1 MNSDNY
7 GVVSRNMP
15 DKMNESL
22 MVPELICRDVRAT
35 KRRFNAI
42 NGNTFSTAGTEIRIP
57 IAGNFV
63 LGARN
68 TNVNFRLK
76 FAGTAGTN
84 TPDAAAY
91 ADFSWHSMFSQV
103 RIESGAGSSII
114 LEQVDEPGVLAAF
127 VGQYTYSQEEATRAN
142 ALGLGIEDAVV
153 VGTGSLNKTGT
164 AILLATSDPTE
175 ITLDLS
181 TVLGLFTTSL
191 PLYSTNGIT
200 VVFTLNQF
208 AASGYYPTVNTGVI
222 SSLTA
227 LDNVYITC
235 NCLEG
240 GEKYEKDLQ
249 DAKTKNGEVSVMF
262 NTVRRYVQPMAQN
275 GATGG
280 SQILINDRAKS
291 CLGFFAISRTSSDLL
306 SVTALKNSSSSF
318 AGYVN
323 HSYNIAGQMYPM
335 AGISTVGE
343 CTDES
348 FDTLKH
354 LSRYKNTN
362 GGLINRLQSN
372 PKTTYASGPEGTS
385 GIVAVNLSKCDA
397 DEHVWG
403 KGLNLSGSNLS
414 NYLNVSYTPAA
425 ASTINIYSIFQ
436 MKVHIDKM
444 GGFSTEF

>member
-1 MNSDNY
+1 MNSSDY
-7 GVVSRNMP
+7 GIVSRPDLP
-15 DKMNESL
+15 DKMNESM
-22 MVPELICRDVRAT
+22 MVPQLICRDVRAT
-35 KRRFNAI
+35 KRRFNSV
-42 NGNTFSTAGTEIRIP
+42 NGNSFSTAGTEIRVP

-76 FAGTAGTN
+76 FAGTAGA
-84 TPDAAAY
+84 DAKAV
-91 ADFSWHSMFSQV
+91 ADFSWHAMFSQV

-114 LEQVDEPGVLAAF
+114 LEQVDEPGLLAAF
-127 VGQYTYSQEEATRAN
+127 VGQYTYTQEEVTRGN
-142 ALGLGIEDAVV
+142 ALGLGVEDTVIV
-153 VGTGSLNKTGT
+153 STGSLNKGGT
-164 AILLATSDPTE
+164 SILLSTTDPTE

-191 PLYSTNGIT
+191 PLYETNGIT
-200 VVFTLNQF
+200 VG
-208 AASGYYPTVNTGVI
+208 ASGYYNSTGTGSV

-240 GEKYEKDLQ
+240 GEKYERELR

-262 NTVRRYVQPMAQN
+262 NTVRRYVQPMAAS

-291 CLGFFAISRTSSDLL
+291 CLGFFATSRKTADLL
-306 SVTALKNSSSSF
+306 SVNAFKNSSSSF

-323 HSYNIAGQMYPM
+323 HNYNIAGQMYPM
-335 AGISTVGE
+335 AGISTIGE

-372 PKTTYASGPEGTS
+372 PKTAYDSGAEGTS

-397 DEHVWG
+397 DENVWG
-403 KGLNLSGSNLS
+403 KGMNLSG
-414 NYLNVSYTPAA
+414 
-425 ASTINIYSIFQ
+425 
-436 MKVHIDKM
+436 
-444 GGFSTEF
+444 